1 MMTYTTTSADTWN
14 MWTTS
19 SSTTTVGSGNT
30 VWYTWVGTGNTTT
43 AGSACTTDV
52 TWKLWTTTPANIST
66 GTVTYSTAWGNWV
79 DAQELTAE
87 QKAEQER
94 RNAEY
99 AAEQERYAAQR
110 KQLEDERQAAAE
122 KAEKLLKEHLNEEE
136 KARYERA
143 GYFLVKSHKGNL
155 YKVKK
160 GTHGNVIRLDP
171 VTNEELERL
180 CVQPSGVPTADAN
193 LAQKLWIEHME
204 DEFRKIANITKLP
217 REARVTD
224 PLAVPA

>member
-1 MMTYTTTSADTWN
+1 MVAYTTTNAGDTWR

-19 SSTTTVGSGNT
+19 SSTTTVGSNT
-30 VWYTWVGTGNTTT
+30 VWYTWADTGNTTT
-43 AGSACTTDV
+43 AGSAYTTDV
-52 TWKLWTTTPANIST
+52 TWKLWTTTPANST
-66 GTVTYSTAWGNWV
+66 GTYTYSTTWDNWI

-87 QKAEQER
+87 QKAEQEK

-99 AAEQERYAAQR
+99 AAEQERYAAQCKQQEAER
-110 KQLEDERQAAAE
+110 KAADE